1 MTSAR
6 RAAARGAGAGGGQ
19 TARAGRPLAVPLD
32 AIARASRVRAP
43 RTVAV
48 VPAGGLGRRMGAAR
62 PKQYL
67 ALDGVPLLARTLAV
81 LAGAVDGMVVVV
93 PADHLAATRRL
104 VARHRVPRVLGVVA
118 GGAQRQESVSL
129 GLAAVP
135 ETVEWVVVHDAVR
148 PFVTADLVARVLD
161 AAHRHG
167 AATCGVEIR
176 ETVKRVRESL
186 VESTVD
192 RAGLWLTQTPQ
203 AFRRALLWE
212 AHDKARREGH
222 LGTDDAGLVERLG
235 VPVAMVRGLPANLKI
250 TTPDDLAAARR
261 WLMRRRA

>member
-1 MTSAR
+1 MTSAK
-6 RAAARGAGAGGGQ
+6 RAAARGVGGGRGVSRA
-19 TARAGRPLAVPLD
+19 ARPSASALVIAARGRTH
-32 AIARASRVRAP
+32 AP

-48 VPAGGLGRRMGAAR
+48 VPAGGIGRRMGAAR

-67 ALDGVPLLARTLAV
+67 ALDGVPLLVRTLAV
-81 LAGAVDGMVVVV
+81 LADAVDGVVVV
-93 PADHLAATRRL
+93 APADHLAATRRL
-104 VARHRVPRVLGVVA
+104 LARHRVPRVLEVVA
-118 GGAQRQESVSL
+118 GGAERQESVSL

-135 ETVEWVVVHDAVR
+135 EAVEWVVVHDAVR

-161 AAHRHG
+161 AARRHG

-212 AHDKARREGH
+212 AHDKARRDGY

-250 TTPDDLAAARR
+250 TTPDDLVAARR
-261 WLMRRRA
+261 WLVRGQA

>member
-1 MTSAR
+1 
-6 RAAARGAGAGGGQ
+6 
-19 TARAGRPLAVPLD
+19 
-32 AIARASRVRAP
+32 
-43 RTVAV
+43 
-48 VPAGGLGRRMGAAR
+48 MGAAR

-67 ALDGVPLLARTLAV
+67 AIDGVPLLAKTLAA
-81 LAGAVDGMVVVV
+81 LAGAVDGVVVV
-93 PADHLAATRRL
+93 APADHVPATRRL
-104 VARHRVPRVLGVVA
+104 VARHRVPRVLDVVA
-118 GGAQRQESVSL
+118 GGAERQESVLL
-129 GLAAVP
+129 GLAALP
-135 ETVEWVVVHDAVR
+135 DAVEWVVVHDAVR

-161 AAHRHG
+161 AARRHG

-212 AHDKARREGH
+212 AHDEARRDGYH
-222 LGTDDAGLVERLG
+222 GTDDAGLVERLG

-261 WLMRRRA
+261 WLVRGRA

>member
-1 MTSAR
+1 VS
-6 RAAARGAGAGGGQ
+6 
-19 TARAGRPLAVPLD
+19 PLD
-32 AIARASRVRAP
+32 AIARARVDSP

-48 VPAGGLGRRMGAAR
+48 VPAGGVGRRMGAAR

-81 LAGAVDGMVVVV
+81 LARAVDGVVLVA
-93 PADHLAATRRL
+93 PAGHLAATRRL
-104 VARHRVPRVLGVVA
+104 VARHRVPRVLDVVA
-118 GGAQRQESVSL
+118 GGAERQESVAL

-135 ETVEWVVVHDAVR
+135 ETTEWVVVHDAVR
-148 PFVTADLVARVLD
+148 PFVTADLVARVLQ
-161 AAHRHG
+161 AARRHG

-176 ETVKRVRESL
+176 ETVKRVRDSL
-186 VESTVD
+186 VDATVD

-212 AHDKARREGH
+212 AHDKARRDGY
-222 LGTDDAGLVERLG
+222 LGTDDAVLVERLG
-235 VPVAMVRGLPANLKI
+235 APVAMVGGLPGNLKI

-261 WLMRRRA
+261 RLARGRA